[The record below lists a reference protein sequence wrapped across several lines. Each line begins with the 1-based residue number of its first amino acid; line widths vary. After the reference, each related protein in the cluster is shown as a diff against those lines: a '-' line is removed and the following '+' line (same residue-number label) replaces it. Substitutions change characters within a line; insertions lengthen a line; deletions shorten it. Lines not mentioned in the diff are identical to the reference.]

1 MNTFTYNIFLH
12 RPFWW
17 NLDWVM
23 QFRKKLALG
32 LVFGF
37 FLLIGFFL
45 GGVGFSALEQYK
57 DSGRNSYSTYIFLGS
72 QKFYELI
79 QKSLEIHSCPSSQ
92 SCKSNMQLWIG
103 IC

>member
-1 MNTFTYNIFLH
+1 
-12 RPFWW
+12 
-17 NLDWVM
+17 M

-37 FLLIGFFL
+37 LWLIEFFW
-45 GGVGFSALEQYK
+45 GVGFSALEQYK

-79 QKSLEIHSCPSSQ
+79 
-92 SCKSNMQLWIG
+92 
-103 IC
+103 